1 MAVVPAW
8 ALGLLGTY
16 AFVIAVN
23 TANVF
28 VRGPKRSY
36 VIPLLIGKIGLWLT
50 AASYWFPPF
59 CSLAATWGLAPLA
72 LSLLV
77 VVLETQHAT
86 WIWRNPER
94 FGRKPRPMLVRA
106 VVVWYLVV
114 LTLPMLLLGS
124 LVATG
129 RCAAI

>member
-1 MAVVPAW
+1 MAVIPNW

-16 AFVIAVN
+16 AFVIVAN

-28 VRGPKRSY
+28 VHGPNRSY
-36 VIPLLIGKIGLWLT
+36 VIPLLIGKVGLFLT
-50 AASYWFPPF
+50 AGSYWFQPF
-59 CSLAATWGLAPLA
+59 CSMAATWGLAPLA

-77 VVLETQHAT
+77 VVFETQHAT

-94 FGRKPRPMLVRA
+94 FGRKPRPVLARG
-106 VVVWYLVV
+106 VVVCYLVV
-114 LTLPMLLLGS
+114 LTLPMLVLAS

-129 RCAAI
+129 QCAAI